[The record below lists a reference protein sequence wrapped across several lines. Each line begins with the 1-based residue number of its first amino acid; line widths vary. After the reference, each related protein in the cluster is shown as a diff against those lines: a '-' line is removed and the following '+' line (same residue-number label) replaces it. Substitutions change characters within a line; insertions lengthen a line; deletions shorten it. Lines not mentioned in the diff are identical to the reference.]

1 MDARCEQLLQLTTNP
16 VPAAVQRPPG
26 QLLDRYSLRSRS
38 SVVNTELSS
47 GAWALDTAV
56 TSIGF
61 QAKAAFGMKVNGR
74 FDRHESAITVGPS
87 VAESAISATIWTD
100 SVNTGIKMRD
110 EHLRA
115 DNVFA
120 AARFPTMEFRSTV
133 LVETPTGLN
142 VTGIL
147 RVRDVSESVTF
158 DVTRSIKAG
167 PPRYHATVVVSPTEY
182 GITRLGTTKPV
193 KVILDVTLERA

>member
-1 MDARCEQLLQLTTNP
+1 VNAE
-16 VPAAVQRPPG
+16 
-26 QLLDRYSLRSRS
+26 LRAGEW
-38 SVVNTELSS
+38 T
-47 GAWALDTAV
+47 LDTTV

-61 QAKAAFGMKVNGR
+61 QAKAAFGIKVNGR
-74 FDRHESAITVGPS
+74 FERYHSAITVGPS
-87 VAESAISATIWTD
+87 VAESAISAIMWTD

-115 DNVFA
+115 DKVFA
-120 AARFPTMEFRSTV
+120 AARFPTVEFRSTV

-142 VTGIL
+142 ITGIL
-147 RVRDVSESVTF
+147 RVRDISESVTF
-158 DVTRSIKAG
+158 HATRSTSAG
-167 PPRYHATVVVSPTEY
+167 PPRYNATVVVSPKEY